1 KPAGGASSRRVR
13 RGLSPGPDSVGR
25 QCPRSRGQSRG
36 GLWTRQF
43 CLQGWG
49 TDCLALAMSQTVTSD
64 RFPYLPLYLEVR
76 QRNERVEALVDTGFD
91 GDVVVPSDF
100 IADTERPDSYLSCR
114 LADTSEVLAPVYRSH

>member
-1 KPAGGASSRRVR
+1 
-13 RGLSPGPDSVGR
+13 
-25 QCPRSRGQSRG
+25 
-36 GLWTRQF
+36 
-43 CLQGWG
+43 
-49 TDCLALAMSQTVTSD
+49 MSQTVTSD

-114 LADTSEVLAPVYRSH
+114 LADTSEVLAPVYRSHVRMDGFGSFPVLVLVLGDEPIVGRGVTDRFTIILDHGQQVRVEP